1 MELVVLVMF
10 VIVVLF
16 LLTRGGRFL
25 GRLIFNGIVGLIL
38 LFVTNLFLTEDIPI
52 DVLTVLICAIGGFIG
67 WLVILVL
74 HLLGLAF

>member
-1 MELVVLVMF
+1 MELVVLVVL

-25 GRLIFNGIVGLIL
+25 GRLIVNGIVGLIL
-38 LFVTNLFLTEDIPI
+38 LFVTNLFLAEDIPI

-67 WLVILVL
+67 WLVILLL